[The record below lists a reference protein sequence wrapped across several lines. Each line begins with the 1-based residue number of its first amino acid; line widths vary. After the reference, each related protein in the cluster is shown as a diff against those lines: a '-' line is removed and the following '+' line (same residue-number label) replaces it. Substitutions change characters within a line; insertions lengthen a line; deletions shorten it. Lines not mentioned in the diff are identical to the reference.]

1 MLKIKR
7 CLTIYYDDIQ
17 NLILRLNDPNHEIRK
32 KSAMEL
38 GKIRTIRA
46 APALIQQIYR
56 DRYHFYITKSITYN
70 VTEFYFKA
78 LQDIGPQIT
87 QYLINELID
96 SPDDVFEE
104 FKKILKNFKLNSYQM
119 LKSLF
124 RSEEDPYYLN
134 EILMA
139 WILLKEEDAFEEVRS
154 YLHHVSEELVKAAC
168 LYYFQL
174 GIRGLNLIEKE
185 LFDGNIDRYD
195 EKQIKKQV
203 IREIYREFKI
213 QRDLLR
219 N

>member
-1 MLKIKR
+1 MK
-7 CLTIYYDDIQ
+7 IYYDDIQ
-17 NLILRLNDPNHEIRK
+17 NLILRLNDPNHELRK
-32 KSAMEL
+32 KAAIEL
-38 GKIRTIRA
+38 GRIRTIRA
-46 APALIQQIYR
+46 APALIQQIYH
-56 DRYHFYITKSITYN
+56 DRYNFYKTKTISYN
-70 VTEFYFKA
+70 VIDYYFKA

-96 SPDDVFEE
+96 SPDDVYEE

-134 EILMA
+134 EILMT
-139 WILLKEEDAFEEVRS
+139 WILLKEEDAFEELKS

-168 LYYFQL
+168 LYYFQF
-174 GIRGLNLIEKE
+174 GIRGLNAIEKE
-185 LFDGNIDRYD
+185 LFEGNIDRYD
-195 EKQIKKQV
+195 EKKIKKDV
-203 IREIYREFKI
+203 IREIYREFKV